1 MDLGLGLI
9 SCQLAPGDQRS
20 WEDLY
25 GEALV
30 LATLA
35 DRLGFSSIWT
45 TEHHFAD
52 DGYMPSLLVT
62 SAALAAVTRR
72 IRLGTGVILAP
83 LHHPLRLAED
93 AATVDLIS
101 RGRLVLGLGLG
112 WSAVEHGGFGVGIG
126 RRGRA
131 MEEILALLP
140 RAWSGEPFAHEGRVY
155 RSPEVAVRPTPARP
169 IPIWVGGSAPEA
181 LRRAGRLADGFLS
194 NAQGA
199 EFAGQVAEIRAAR
212 EQAGRGGPFAF
223 AHMRMCYPADDPE
236 TGWEEIRPFVHQ
248 MRWKYTDLEASA
260 RRPPGPVPAAPPLDA
275 ATEARLRAL
284 TLVGPAEHIAA
295 ELLDLQKEAGVPVEF
310 VARSYFPGMPWGRQ
324 VEVLHRLAEEVAP
337 LLR

>member
-1 MDLGLGLI
+1 MELGFGLI
-9 SCQLAPGDQRS
+9 SCQLAPGDPRT

-25 GEALV
+25 REALA
-30 LATLA
+30 LAALA
-35 DRLGFSSIWT
+35 DRLGYGSLWT
-45 TEHHFAD
+45 SEHHFAD

-62 SAALAAVTRR
+62 TAALAAVTRR

-83 LHHPLRLAED
+83 LHHPVRLAED

-112 WSAVEHGGFGVGIG
+112 WSATEFAALGADLT

-131 MEEILALLP
+131 MEEILTILP
-140 RAWSGEPFAHEGRVY
+140 RAWSGEVLDFAGRVY
-155 RSPEVAVRPTPARP
+155 RLPGVAVRPVPARP
-169 IPIWVGGSAPEA
+169 IPLWVGGAAPEA

-194 NAQGA
+194 NALAA
-199 EFAGQVAEIRAAR
+199 EFAAQVAEIRRAR
-212 EQAGRGGPFAF
+212 EESARTTPFTF
-223 AHMRMCYPADDPE
+223 AHMRLCYPADDPDA
-236 TGWEEIRPFVHQ
+236 GWEEIRPFVHHL
-248 MRWKYTDLEASA
+248 RWKYADLEASA
-260 RRPPGPVPAAPPLDA
+260 RRGPGPVPAAPPLDG

-295 ELLDLQKEAGVPVEF
+295 ELLSLQEQAGVPVEF

-324 VEVLHRLAEEVAP
+324 AEVLHRLAEEVVP